1 MVLIKQDR
9 YKEKMII
16 PGQLIRLENQN
27 AVFDNLPASADFE
40 EFLRNIAFQYLT
52 AYPFKNLGK
61 NQTAKMNKAR
71 KVMPLLAD
79 VDESDFADANIST
92 RKNKPGS
99 FTDTKKKRYFDTFMK
114 KLGKENLSLLIK
126 ILQKE
131 DFLAKELNLSEATIK
146 RLGGK
151 EGENLTLERL
161 DSESTIQKV
170 VGYEAGTGLSPSG
183 KITAVTPEQ
192 QKKYEDDMK
201 QYEAGKVKEKPE
213 APKPDFQEADKPNRT
228 ISLLS
233 KFDKGEPIVDIGR
246 NSDTFQM
253 FLDNISIEGDTIKI
267 QTEDYIKAIMA
278 IHGYYDPAKDE
289 WQFEMK
295 DAPEGAD
302 TEEMQNMLDK
312 ILEGMDKFEDEP
324 AESSSGLRGY
334 MKDYRKFKRQLKR
347 LEKENFLTPEEVDT
361 YLQNLEDKI
370 ADTKQSIKDMR
381 GAETGADAET
391 GEGDIEEEPQEEI
404 EVLEAGSPDED
415 EVAEKMMKAMDI
427 IKSSVG
433 QRRELKKVD
442 NYSVEYLT
450 PKGIEGT
457 DKDNKR
463 IITSANYTLKR
474 FDGTELDNLTPR
486 EAYNARLTELTET
499 DIKNALLSKP
509 PKSGRDVHALRRM
522 ILSTITPSNGS
533 ISIGTTEFKINYAPF
548 QGDAGYDK
556 FLMSLQRKD
565 TKEDSQFMAYVP
577 ELLKVTFILFK
588 YNQLIQSMPK
598 FELAKMLDRYT
609 DEEELVQ
616 DLVSYA
622 ALITNDAYA
631 LKNPEGGI
639 RLANR
644 YNPDTKAYEEIEEEI
659 PAIKDHPDWKKA
671 VENPQYTE
679 LFNAWKKKVAD
690 APDEVDMETGK
701 VKEKPTEPGKFYEAD
716 TIDEKGR
723 LVEGKNRE
731 GTPIVESQRME
742 VDDKTP
748 PFRKFRFAKVDLND
762 FTQGYTTKTV
772 ADLTKL
778 VEDINKIIMYI
789 DNIELAKPD
798 VDKAKME
805 PQDKAIIDGLGT
817 GKTSLFYRPK
827 GDVGL
832 SYSLSELFT
841 TMSGDSAH
849 EEIMTSIGNK
859 GQGLIEIYYDHKDYL
874 KKLLENAGGVQID
887 DDEDPF
893 IQPQMNLMWLG
904 KPVDKNKDSIHQRQL
919 IRTKPEVKAGRKQ
932 WRATYDSRKGE
943 KNIFDKEKAQDVNAL
958 MKIKNNY
965 QDLRRVIYSGG

>member
-16 PGQLIRLENQN
+16 PGKLIRLENQN

-52 AYPFKNLGK
+52 AYSFKNLGK

-92 RKNKPGS
+92 MKNKPGS

-114 KLGKENLSLLIK
+114 KLGKENLSLLITM
-126 ILQKE
+126 LQKE
-131 DFLAKELNLSEATIK
+131 DFLAKDLNLSGATIK

-192 QKKYEDDMK
+192 QKQYEDDMK
-201 QYEAGKVKEKPE
+201 EYEAGDLKEKPE
-213 APKPDFQEADKPNRT
+213 APTPDFQEADKPNRT

-312 ILEGMDKFEDEP
+312 ILEGMDAFEDKP
-324 AESSSGLRGY
+324 AESSAGLREY
-334 MKDYRKFKRQLKR
+334 MKDYKKFKRQLKR
-347 LEKENFLTPEEVDT
+347 MEKENFLTPDEVDT

-370 ADTKQSIKDMR
+370 AETKQSIKDMR

-415 EVAEKMMKAMDI
+415 DVAEKMMKAMDI

-442 NYSVEYLT
+442 NYSIEYIT
-450 PKGIEGT
+450 PK
-457 DKDNKR
+457 DNGK
-463 IITSANYTLKR
+463 YTLKK
-474 FDGTELDNLTPR
+474 FDGTELDNLSPR
-486 EAYNARLTELTET
+486 EVYNARLTELTED

-509 PKSGRDVHALRRM
+509 PKSGRDVHGLRRM

-556 FLMSLQRKD
+556 FLMALQRKD
-565 TKEDSQFMAYVP
+565 AKEDSQFMAYVP
-577 ELLKVTFILFK
+577 ELLKATYILFK
-588 YNQLIQSMPK
+588 YNQLIQSMPN
-598 FELAKMLDRYT
+598 FQVAKMLDKYT

-622 ALITNDAYA
+622 ALITNDAFA
-631 LKNPEGGI
+631 LKNPEGGT
-639 RLANR
+639 RMARRENPAYVYPRDDESER
-644 YNPDTKAYEEIEEEI
+644 YIEIEEEV
-659 PAIKDHPDWKKA
+659 PAIKDHPDWKRA
-671 VENPQYTE
+671 VENPKYTE
-679 LFNAWKKKVAD
+679 LFNAWKKTVAD
-690 APDEVDMETGK
+690 APDEIDMETGK
-701 VKEKPTEPGKFYEAD
+701 VKDKPTEPGKFYEAD

-723 LVEGKNRE
+723 FVEGKDRE
-731 GTPIVESQRME
+731 DTPVVESQTME

-748 PFRKFRFAKVDLND
+748 PFRKFRFSKVDLND
-762 FTQGYTTKTV
+762 YTKGYKTETV
-772 ADLTKL
+772 ADLTGL
-778 VEDINKIIMYI
+778 VEDINRIIMYI
-789 DNIELAKPD
+789 DNIELVKPD
-798 VDKAKME
+798 VDKAKMN

-817 GKTSLFYRPK
+817 GKISLFYRPK
-827 GDVGL
+827 GDVAL
-832 SYSLSELFT
+832 SYSLMDLFT

-849 EEIMTSIGNK
+849 EEIMTSIGKK